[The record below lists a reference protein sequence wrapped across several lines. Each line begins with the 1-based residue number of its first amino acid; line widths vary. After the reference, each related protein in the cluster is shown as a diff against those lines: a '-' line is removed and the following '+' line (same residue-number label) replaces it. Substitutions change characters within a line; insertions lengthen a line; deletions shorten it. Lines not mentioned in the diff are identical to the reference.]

1 VKLSVFI
8 PTRSRSTLLHNRRAA
23 SRATFLRMRWSSI
36 PFKALDSSSFVNV
49 LPPTTFRNSPPM
61 APKLEPTIPVGLLS
75 AFLSLAA
82 SRIAFISSPMSLSM
96 NLPSV
101 VLVPQDAWSI
111 SCTGPPVDTSAEGGL
126 LSPGLEK
133 SSWMSSP
140 SSTTPSA
147 PHLLIF
153 FPPLT
158 GLDLRLGDSSPDEA
172 ANLLAAVTAAA
183 AAFLPRR
190 EPRPPGKFLAVKRWL
205 AGEAGLEESVAGASV

>member
-8 PTRSRSTLLHNRRAA
+8 PTRSRSTLLHSRSAA

-36 PFKALDSSSFVNV
+36 PLRAFDSSSLVNV
-49 LPPTTFRNSPPM
+49 LPPTTLRNSPLM

-75 AFLSLAA
+75 AFFSLAA
-82 SRIAFISSPMSLSM
+82 SRMAFISSPMSFSM
-96 NLPSV
+96 NFPSA
-101 VLVPQDAWSI
+101 VLVPQVVWSI
-111 SCTGPPVDTSAEGGL
+111 SCTGPPAESSAGGL

-140 SSTTPSA
+140 SSATPSA

-153 FPPLT
+153 FPPLA

-172 ANLLAAVTAAA
+172 ANLFADVTAAA

-190 EPRPPGKFLAVKRWL
+190 EPRPPGKFLAVKR
-205 AGEAGLEESVAGASV
+205 

>member
-8 PTRSRSTLLHNRRAA
+8 PTRSRSTLLHSRRAA
-23 SRATFLRMRWSSI
+23 SRATFFRMRWSSI
-36 PFKALDSSSFVNV
+36 PFRAFDSSSFVNV
-49 LPPTTFRNSPPM
+49 LPPTTFRNSPPI

-82 SRIAFISSPMSLSM
+82 SRMAFISSPMSLSM
-96 NLPSV
+96 NFPSV

-111 SCTGPPVDTSAEGGL
+111 SCTGPPSVAGGL
-126 LSPGLEK
+126 LSAGLEK
-133 SSWMSSP
+133 SSWISSP
-140 SSTTPSA
+140 SSATPSA

-172 ANLLAAVTAAA
+172 ANLFAAA

-190 EPRPPGKFLAVKRWL
+190 EPRPPGKFLAVKR
-205 AGEAGLEESVAGASV
+205 